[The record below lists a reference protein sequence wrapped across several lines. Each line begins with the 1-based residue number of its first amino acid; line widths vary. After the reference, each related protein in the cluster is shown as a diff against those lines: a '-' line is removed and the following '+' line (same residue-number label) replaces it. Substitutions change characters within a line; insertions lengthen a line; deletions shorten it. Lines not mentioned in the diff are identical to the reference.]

1 MHRRA
6 RSILRG
12 EQGLSMILVLCIGA
26 LFVALSAALVYAAS
40 VLTANAN
47 RQLLEQEAY
56 QLATSFS
63 DVLEGELNDKD
74 SSFAKFVNGQFM
86 FSQSY
91 GKDIYDLESQ
101 PKEFVWKPNG
111 SQPDGGAEAITVTLR
126 RRPGDGADKLN
137 QTANSTIATDLRNL
151 LDTLEGEDRKGMAI
165 VDLQLDI
172 TVTVTK
178 NGESF
183 AFTRT
188 YDRTVKYDSDG
199 SQAKSY
205 IFPKVYY
212 TINDGTTKYY
222 RISELT
228 FFAPGVGEKTID
240 DNNISSNRLTFHC
253 DTSQQPDSI
262 TSQRGETIVEVLVS
276 FLLLMIF
283 TSMFVVSLRY
293 ARAMSQK
300 AETLRET
307 AYAFCAGLYPAN
319 NAAPNWVKE
328 RDGLEFSFGDYGEFV
343 VEGVELDSVETSA
356 EVTENGQKTTEQ
368 HKFYRYSKSTA
379 EGTTNP

>member
-6 RSILRG
+6 RSILRV

-63 DVLEGELNDKD
+63 DVLEGELNKRD
-74 SSFAKFVNGQFM
+74 SSFAKFVNEQFM

-101 PKEFVWKPNG
+101 PKEFAWKPKG

-137 QTANSTIATDLRNL
+137 QTANSTSVTDLLNL
-151 LDTLEGEDRKGMAI
+151 LNTLEGEDRKGMEI

-199 SQAKSY
+199 SQAKSNKK
-205 IFPKVYY
+205 FPKVYY
-212 TINDGTTKYY
+212 TINDGPTKYY
-222 RISELT
+222 RIDALT
-228 FFAPGVGEKTID
+228 FYAPGVDDKAID
-240 DNNISSNRLTFHC
+240 DSNISSNRLTFHC

-262 TSQRGETIVEVLVS
+262 TYTRG
-276 FLLLMIF
+276 
-283 TSMFVVSLRY
+283 
-293 ARAMSQK
+293 AKQ
-300 AETLRET
+300 
-307 AYAFCAGLYPAN
+307 
-319 NAAPNWVKE
+319 
-328 RDGLEFSFGDYGEFV
+328 
-343 VEGVELDSVETSA
+343 
-356 EVTENGQKTTEQ
+356 
-368 HKFYRYSKSTA
+368 ST
-379 EGTTNP
+379 GTTQE

>member
-63 DVLEGELNDKD
+63 DVLEGELNNKD
-74 SSFAKFVNGQFM
+74 SGFAKFVNEQFM

-101 PKEFVWKPNG
+101 PKEFAWKPKG

-137 QTANSTIATDLRNL
+137 QTANSTNATDLRNL
-151 LDTLEGEDRKGMAI
+151 LDTLEGENRKGMAI

-199 SQAKSY
+199 SQAQSNKK
-205 IFPKVYY
+205 FPKVYY
-212 TINDGTTKYY
+212 TINDSTTEYY
-222 RISELT
+222 RINDLT
-228 FFAPGVGEKTID
+228 FYAVGVGEKTID

-262 TSQRGETIVEVLVS
+262 TYTRG
-276 FLLLMIF
+276 
-283 TSMFVVSLRY
+283 
-293 ARAMSQK
+293 AKQ
-300 AETLRET
+300 
-307 AYAFCAGLYPAN
+307 
-319 NAAPNWVKE
+319 
-328 RDGLEFSFGDYGEFV
+328 
-343 VEGVELDSVETSA
+343 
-356 EVTENGQKTTEQ
+356 
-368 HKFYRYSKSTA
+368 ST
-379 EGTTNP
+379 GTTQE

>member
-63 DVLEGELNDKD
+63 DVLEGELNKKD
-74 SSFAKFVNGQFM
+74 SDFAKFVNEKFM

-101 PKEFVWKPNG
+101 PKEFAWKPNG
-111 SQPDGGAEAITVTLR
+111 SQPEGGAEAITVTLR

-137 QTANSTIATDLRNL
+137 QTANSETASAL
-151 LDTLEGEDRKGMAI
+151 LGEIKPWEGGENRKGMEI

-188 YDRTVKYDSDG
+188 YDRTVKYNSDG
-199 SQAKSY
+199 SQAKNNKL
-205 IFPKVYY
+205 PKVYY
-212 TINDGTTKYY
+212 TINGGITKYY
-222 RISELT
+222 RVSDLK
-228 FFAPGVGEKTID
+228 FYAPGVGETTIE

-262 TSQRGETIVEVLVS
+262 TYTRGVK
-276 FLLLMIF
+276 
-283 TSMFVVSLRY
+283 
-293 ARAMSQK
+293 Q
-300 AETLRET
+300 
-307 AYAFCAGLYPAN
+307 
-319 NAAPNWVKE
+319 NA
-328 RDGLEFSFGDYGEFV
+328 S
-343 VEGVELDSVETSA
+343 
-356 EVTENGQKTTEQ
+356 KTQE
-368 HKFYRYSKSTA
+368 
-379 EGTTNP
+379 

>member
-63 DVLEGELNDKD
+63 DVLEGELNNKD
-74 SSFAKFVNGQFM
+74 SSFAKFVNEQFM

-101 PKEFVWKPNG
+101 PKEFAWKPNG

-137 QTANSTIATDLRNL
+137 QTANSTNATDLRNL
-151 LDTLEGEDRKGMAI
+151 LDTLEGENRKGMEI

-199 SQAKSY
+199 SQAKSNK

-212 TINDGTTKYY
+212 TINDSTTEYY
-222 RISELT
+222 RINDLT
-228 FFAPGVGEKTID
+228 FYAPSRPDLTITD
-240 DNNISSNRLTFHC
+240 ENIASNRLTFHC

-262 TSQRGETIVEVLVS
+262 TYTRG
-276 FLLLMIF
+276 
-283 TSMFVVSLRY
+283 
-293 ARAMSQK
+293 AKQ
-300 AETLRET
+300 
-307 AYAFCAGLYPAN
+307 
-319 NAAPNWVKE
+319 
-328 RDGLEFSFGDYGEFV
+328 
-343 VEGVELDSVETSA
+343 
-356 EVTENGQKTTEQ
+356 
-368 HKFYRYSKSTA
+368 ST
-379 EGTTNP
+379 GTTQE

>member
-63 DVLEGELNDKD
+63 DVLEGELNKRD
-74 SSFAKFVNGQFM
+74 SSFAKFVNEQFM

-101 PKEFVWKPNG
+101 PKEFAWKPKG

-137 QTANSTIATDLRNL
+137 QTANSTSATDLRNL
-151 LDTLEGEDRKGMAI
+151 LDTLEGENRKGMAI

-199 SQAKSY
+199 SQAQSNKK
-205 IFPKVYY
+205 FPKVYY
-212 TINDGTTKYY
+212 TINDSTTEYY
-222 RISELT
+222 RINDLT
-228 FFAPGVGEKTID
+228 FYAPGSGDLTITGG
-240 DNNISSNRLTFHC
+240 NIDSNRLTFHC

-262 TSQRGETIVEVLVS
+262 TYTRG
-276 FLLLMIF
+276 
-283 TSMFVVSLRY
+283 
-293 ARAMSQK
+293 AKQ
-300 AETLRET
+300 
-307 AYAFCAGLYPAN
+307 
-319 NAAPNWVKE
+319 
-328 RDGLEFSFGDYGEFV
+328 
-343 VEGVELDSVETSA
+343 
-356 EVTENGQKTTEQ
+356 
-368 HKFYRYSKSTA
+368 ST
-379 EGTTNP
+379 GTTQE

>member
-63 DVLEGELNDKD
+63 DVLEGELNKRD
-74 SSFAKFVNGQFM
+74 SSFAKFVNEQFM

-101 PKEFVWKPNG
+101 PKEFAWKPNG

-137 QTANSTIATDLRNL
+137 QTANSTSATDLRNL
-151 LDTLEGEDRKGMAI
+151 LNTLEGEDRKGMEI

-199 SQAKSY
+199 SQAQSNKK
-205 IFPKVYY
+205 FPKVYY
-212 TINDGTTKYY
+212 TINDSTTEYY
-222 RISELT
+222 RINDLT
-228 FFAPGVGEKTID
+228 FYAVGVGEKTID

-262 TSQRGETIVEVLVS
+262 TYTRG
-276 FLLLMIF
+276 
-283 TSMFVVSLRY
+283 
-293 ARAMSQK
+293 AKQ
-300 AETLRET
+300 
-307 AYAFCAGLYPAN
+307 
-319 NAAPNWVKE
+319 
-328 RDGLEFSFGDYGEFV
+328 
-343 VEGVELDSVETSA
+343 
-356 EVTENGQKTTEQ
+356 
-368 HKFYRYSKSTA
+368 ST
-379 EGTTNP
+379 GTTQE

>member
-63 DVLEGELNDKD
+63 DVLEGELNKED

-101 PKEFVWKPNG
+101 PKEFAWKPNG
-111 SQPDGGAEAITVTLR
+111 SQPEGGAEAITVTLR

-137 QTANSTIATDLRNL
+137 QTANSETASAL
-151 LDTLEGEDRKGMAI
+151 LGEIKPWEGGENRKGMEI

-183 AFTRT
+183 SFTRT

-199 SQAKSY
+199 SQAKSKKL
-205 IFPKVYY
+205 PKVYY
-212 TINDGTTKYY
+212 TINDGPTKYY

-240 DNNISSNRLTFHC
+240 DNNISSYRLTFHC

-262 TSQRGETIVEVLVS
+262 TYTRG
-276 FLLLMIF
+276 
-283 TSMFVVSLRY
+283 
-293 ARAMSQK
+293 AKQ
-300 AETLRET
+300 
-307 AYAFCAGLYPAN
+307 
-319 NAAPNWVKE
+319 
-328 RDGLEFSFGDYGEFV
+328 
-343 VEGVELDSVETSA
+343 
-356 EVTENGQKTTEQ
+356 
-368 HKFYRYSKSTA
+368 ST
-379 EGTTNP
+379 GTTQE

>member
-63 DVLEGELNDKD
+63 DVLEEELNKKD
-74 SSFAKFVNGQFM
+74 SSFAKFVNEQFM

-101 PKEFVWKPNG
+101 PKEFAWKPNG

-137 QTANSTIATDLRNL
+137 QTANSTNATDLRNL
-151 LDTLEGEDRKGMAI
+151 LDTLEGENRKGMAI

-188 YDRTVKYDSDG
+188 YDRTIKYDSDG
-199 SQAKSY
+199 SQAQSNKK
-205 IFPKVYY
+205 FPKVYY
-212 TINDGTTKYY
+212 TINDSTTEYY
-222 RISELT
+222 RINDLT
-228 FFAPGVGEKTID
+228 FYAVGVGEKTID

-262 TSQRGETIVEVLVS
+262 TYTRG
-276 FLLLMIF
+276 
-283 TSMFVVSLRY
+283 
-293 ARAMSQK
+293 AKQ
-300 AETLRET
+300 
-307 AYAFCAGLYPAN
+307 
-319 NAAPNWVKE
+319 
-328 RDGLEFSFGDYGEFV
+328 
-343 VEGVELDSVETSA
+343 
-356 EVTENGQKTTEQ
+356 
-368 HKFYRYSKSTA
+368 ST
-379 EGTTNP
+379 GTTQE

>member
-63 DVLEGELNDKD
+63 DVLEGELNKED
-74 SSFAKFVNGQFM
+74 SSFAKFVNEQFM

-101 PKEFVWKPNG
+101 PKEFAWKPKG

-137 QTANSTIATDLRNL
+137 QTANSTSAADLRDL
-151 LDTLEGEDRKGMAI
+151 LNTLEGENRKGMAI

-199 SQAKSY
+199 SQAKDNK
-205 IFPKVYY
+205 FPKVYY
-212 TINDGTTKYY
+212 TINNSTTKYY
-222 RISELT
+222 RISDLR
-228 FFAPGVGEKTID
+228 FYALGDGEKTID
-240 DNNISSNRLTFHC
+240 DNTISSNRLTFHC

-262 TSQRGETIVEVLVS
+262 TYTRGAKQS
-276 FLLLMIF
+276 
-283 TSMFVVSLRY
+283 TS
-293 ARAMSQK
+293 
-300 AETLRET
+300 
-307 AYAFCAGLYPAN
+307 
-319 NAAPNWVKE
+319 
-328 RDGLEFSFGDYGEFV
+328 
-343 VEGVELDSVETSA
+343 
-356 EVTENGQKTTEQ
+356 KTHE
-368 HKFYRYSKSTA
+368 
-379 EGTTNP
+379 

>member
-6 RSILRG
+6 RSILRE

-63 DVLEGELNDKD
+63 DVLEGELNNKD
-74 SSFAKFVNGQFM
+74 SDFAKFVNEQFM

-101 PKEFVWKPNG
+101 PKEFAWKPDA

-137 QTANSTIATDLRNL
+137 QTANSTNATDLRNL
-151 LDTLEGEDRKGMAI
+151 LDTLEGENRKGMEI

-199 SQAKSY
+199 SQAQSNKK
-205 IFPKVYY
+205 FPKVYY
-212 TINDGTTKYY
+212 TINDSTTEYY
-222 RISELT
+222 RINDLR
-228 FFAPGVGEKTID
+228 FYAVGVGEKTID
-240 DNNISSNRLTFHC
+240 DNNISSYRLTFHC

-262 TSQRGETIVEVLVS
+262 TYTRG
-276 FLLLMIF
+276 
-283 TSMFVVSLRY
+283 
-293 ARAMSQK
+293 AKQ
-300 AETLRET
+300 
-307 AYAFCAGLYPAN
+307 
-319 NAAPNWVKE
+319 
-328 RDGLEFSFGDYGEFV
+328 
-343 VEGVELDSVETSA
+343 
-356 EVTENGQKTTEQ
+356 
-368 HKFYRYSKSTA
+368 ST
-379 EGTTNP
+379 GTTQE

>member
-63 DVLEGELNDKD
+63 DVLEGKLNNKD

-101 PKEFVWKPNG
+101 PKEFAWKPKG

-137 QTANSTIATDLRNL
+137 QTANSTNATDLRNL
-151 LDTLEGEDRKGMAI
+151 LDTLEGENRKGMAI

-199 SQAKSY
+199 SQAQSNKK
-205 IFPKVYY
+205 FPKVYY
-212 TINDGTTKYY
+212 TINDSTTEYY
-222 RISELT
+222 RINDLT
-228 FFAPGVGEKTID
+228 FYAVGVGEKTID

-262 TSQRGETIVEVLVS
+262 TYTRG
-276 FLLLMIF
+276 
-283 TSMFVVSLRY
+283 
-293 ARAMSQK
+293 AKQ
-300 AETLRET
+300 
-307 AYAFCAGLYPAN
+307 
-319 NAAPNWVKE
+319 
-328 RDGLEFSFGDYGEFV
+328 
-343 VEGVELDSVETSA
+343 
-356 EVTENGQKTTEQ
+356 
-368 HKFYRYSKSTA
+368 ST
-379 EGTTNP
+379 GTTQE

>member
-26 LFVALSAALVYAAS
+26 LFVVLSAALVYAAS

-63 DVLEGELNDKD
+63 DVLEGELNKRD
-74 SSFAKFVNGQFM
+74 SSFAKFVNEQFM

-101 PKEFVWKPNG
+101 PKEFAWKPKG

-137 QTANSTIATDLRNL
+137 QTANSTSVTDLLNL
-151 LDTLEGEDRKGMAI
+151 LNTLEGEDRKGMEI

-199 SQAKSY
+199 SQAKSNKK
-205 IFPKVYY
+205 FPKVYY
-212 TINDGTTKYY
+212 TINDGPTKYY
-222 RISELT
+222 RIDALT
-228 FFAPGVGEKTID
+228 FYAPGVDDKAID
-240 DNNISSNRLTFHC
+240 DSNISSNRLTFHC

-262 TSQRGETIVEVLVS
+262 TYTRG
-276 FLLLMIF
+276 
-283 TSMFVVSLRY
+283 
-293 ARAMSQK
+293 AKQ
-300 AETLRET
+300 
-307 AYAFCAGLYPAN
+307 
-319 NAAPNWVKE
+319 
-328 RDGLEFSFGDYGEFV
+328 
-343 VEGVELDSVETSA
+343 
-356 EVTENGQKTTEQ
+356 
-368 HKFYRYSKSTA
+368 ST
-379 EGTTNP
+379 GTTQE

>member
-63 DVLEGELNDKD
+63 DVLEGELNKKD
-74 SSFAKFVNGQFM
+74 SSFAKFVNEQFM

-101 PKEFVWKPNG
+101 PKEFAWKPKG

-137 QTANSTIATDLRNL
+137 QTANSTSVTDLLNL
-151 LDTLEGEDRKGMAI
+151 LNTLEGEDRKGMEI

-183 AFTRT
+183 SFTRT

-199 SQAKSY
+199 SQAKSNKK
-205 IFPKVYY
+205 FPKVYY
-212 TINDGTTKYY
+212 TINDGPTKYY
-222 RISELT
+222 RIDALT
-228 FFAPGVGEKTID
+228 FYAPGVDDKVID
-240 DNNISSNRLTFHC
+240 DSNINNNRLTFHC

-262 TSQRGETIVEVLVS
+262 TYTRG
-276 FLLLMIF
+276 
-283 TSMFVVSLRY
+283 
-293 ARAMSQK
+293 AKQ
-300 AETLRET
+300 
-307 AYAFCAGLYPAN
+307 
-319 NAAPNWVKE
+319 
-328 RDGLEFSFGDYGEFV
+328 
-343 VEGVELDSVETSA
+343 
-356 EVTENGQKTTEQ
+356 
-368 HKFYRYSKSTA
+368 ST
-379 EGTTNP
+379 GTTQE

>member
-63 DVLEGELNDKD
+63 DVLEGELNKRD
-74 SSFAKFVNGQFM
+74 SSFAKFVNEQFM

-101 PKEFVWKPNG
+101 PKEFAWKPKG
-111 SQPDGGAEAITVTLR
+111 SQPNGGAEAITVTLR
-126 RRPGDGADKLN
+126 RRPGEGADKLN
-137 QTANSTIATDLRNL
+137 QTANSTSVTDLLNL
-151 LDTLEGEDRKGMAI
+151 LNTLEGEDRKGMEI

-199 SQAKSY
+199 SQAKSNKK
-205 IFPKVYY
+205 FPKVYY
-212 TINDGTTKYY
+212 TINDGPTKYY
-222 RISELT
+222 RIDALT
-228 FFAPGVGEKTID
+228 FYAPGVDDKAID
-240 DNNISSNRLTFHC
+240 DSNINNNRLTFHC
-253 DTSQQPDSI
+253 DISQQPDSI
-262 TSQRGETIVEVLVS
+262 TYTRG
-276 FLLLMIF
+276 
-283 TSMFVVSLRY
+283 
-293 ARAMSQK
+293 AKQ
-300 AETLRET
+300 
-307 AYAFCAGLYPAN
+307 
-319 NAAPNWVKE
+319 
-328 RDGLEFSFGDYGEFV
+328 
-343 VEGVELDSVETSA
+343 
-356 EVTENGQKTTEQ
+356 
-368 HKFYRYSKSTA
+368 ST
-379 EGTTNP
+379 GTTQE

>member
-101 PKEFVWKPNG
+101 PKEFAWKPNG

-137 QTANSTIATDLRNL
+137 QTANSTNATDLRNL
-151 LDTLEGEDRKGMAI
+151 LDTLEGENRKGMAI

-199 SQAKSY
+199 SQAQSNKK
-205 IFPKVYY
+205 FPKVYY
-212 TINDGTTKYY
+212 TINDSTTEYY
-222 RISELT
+222 RINDLT
-228 FFAPGVGEKTID
+228 FYAVGVGEKTID

-262 TSQRGETIVEVLVS
+262 TYTRG
-276 FLLLMIF
+276 
-283 TSMFVVSLRY
+283 
-293 ARAMSQK
+293 AKQ
-300 AETLRET
+300 
-307 AYAFCAGLYPAN
+307 
-319 NAAPNWVKE
+319 
-328 RDGLEFSFGDYGEFV
+328 
-343 VEGVELDSVETSA
+343 
-356 EVTENGQKTTEQ
+356 
-368 HKFYRYSKSTA
+368 ST
-379 EGTTNP
+379 GTTQE

>member
-63 DVLEGELNDKD
+63 DVLEGELNKKD
-74 SSFAKFVNGQFM
+74 SSFAKFVNEQFM

-101 PKEFVWKPNG
+101 PKEFAWKPNG

-137 QTANSTIATDLRNL
+137 QTANSTNATDLLNL
-151 LDTLEGEDRKGMAI
+151 LNTLEGENRKGMEI

-183 AFTRT
+183 AFMRT

-199 SQAKSY
+199 SQAKSNKK
-205 IFPKVYY
+205 FPKVYY
-212 TINDGTTKYY
+212 TINDGPTKYY
-222 RISELT
+222 RIDALT
-228 FFAPGVGEKTID
+228 FYAPGSGEQPITA
-240 DNNISSNRLTFHC
+240 DNIGSNRLTFHC

-262 TSQRGETIVEVLVS
+262 TYTRG
-276 FLLLMIF
+276 
-283 TSMFVVSLRY
+283 
-293 ARAMSQK
+293 AKQ
-300 AETLRET
+300 
-307 AYAFCAGLYPAN
+307 
-319 NAAPNWVKE
+319 
-328 RDGLEFSFGDYGEFV
+328 
-343 VEGVELDSVETSA
+343 
-356 EVTENGQKTTEQ
+356 
-368 HKFYRYSKSTA
+368 ST
-379 EGTTNP
+379 GTTQE

>member
-63 DVLEGELNDKD
+63 DVLEGELNDRD
-74 SSFAKFVNGQFM
+74 SSFAKFVNEQFM

-101 PKEFVWKPNG
+101 PKEFAWKPKG

-137 QTANSTIATDLRNL
+137 QTANSTNATDLRNL
-151 LDTLEGEDRKGMAI
+151 LDTLEGENRKGMAI

-199 SQAKSY
+199 SQAQSNKK
-205 IFPKVYY
+205 FPKVYY
-212 TINDGTTKYY
+212 TINDSTTEYY
-222 RISELT
+222 RINDLT
-228 FFAPGVGEKTID
+228 FYAVGVGEKTID

-262 TSQRGETIVEVLVS
+262 TYTRG
-276 FLLLMIF
+276 
-283 TSMFVVSLRY
+283 
-293 ARAMSQK
+293 AKQ
-300 AETLRET
+300 
-307 AYAFCAGLYPAN
+307 
-319 NAAPNWVKE
+319 
-328 RDGLEFSFGDYGEFV
+328 
-343 VEGVELDSVETSA
+343 
-356 EVTENGQKTTEQ
+356 
-368 HKFYRYSKSTA
+368 ST
-379 EGTTNP
+379 GTTQE

>member
-63 DVLEGELNDKD
+63 DVLEGELNKRD
-74 SSFAKFVNGQFM
+74 SSFAKFVNEQFM

-101 PKEFVWKPNG
+101 PKEFAWKPKG

-137 QTANSTIATDLRNL
+137 QTANSTSVTDLLNL
-151 LDTLEGEDRKGMAI
+151 LNTLEGEDRKGMEI

-199 SQAKSY
+199 SQAKSNKK
-205 IFPKVYY
+205 FPKVYY
-212 TINDGTTKYY
+212 TINDGPTKYY
-222 RISELT
+222 RIDALT
-228 FFAPGVGEKTID
+228 FYAPGVDDKAID
-240 DNNISSNRLTFHC
+240 DSNINSNRLTFHC

-262 TSQRGETIVEVLVS
+262 TYTRG
-276 FLLLMIF
+276 
-283 TSMFVVSLRY
+283 
-293 ARAMSQK
+293 AKQ
-300 AETLRET
+300 
-307 AYAFCAGLYPAN
+307 
-319 NAAPNWVKE
+319 
-328 RDGLEFSFGDYGEFV
+328 
-343 VEGVELDSVETSA
+343 
-356 EVTENGQKTTEQ
+356 
-368 HKFYRYSKSTA
+368 ST
-379 EGTTNP
+379 GTTQE

>member
-6 RSILRG
+6 HSILRG

-63 DVLEGELNDKD
+63 DVLEGELNNKD
-74 SSFAKFVNGQFM
+74 SSFAKFVNEQFM

-101 PKEFVWKPNG
+101 PKEFAWKPKG

-137 QTANSTIATDLRNL
+137 QTANSTSATDLRNL

-199 SQAKSY
+199 SQAKSNKKL
-205 IFPKVYY
+205 PKVYY
-212 TINDGTTKYY
+212 TINDSTTEYY
-222 RISELT
+222 RISDLT
-228 FFAPGVGEKTID
+228 FYAPGVGEQTID
-240 DNNISSNRLTFHC
+240 DKNIGSNRLTFHC

-262 TSQRGETIVEVLVS
+262 TYTRG
-276 FLLLMIF
+276 
-283 TSMFVVSLRY
+283 
-293 ARAMSQK
+293 AKQ
-300 AETLRET
+300 
-307 AYAFCAGLYPAN
+307 
-319 NAAPNWVKE
+319 
-328 RDGLEFSFGDYGEFV
+328 
-343 VEGVELDSVETSA
+343 
-356 EVTENGQKTTEQ
+356 
-368 HKFYRYSKSTA
+368 ST
-379 EGTTNP
+379 GTTQE

>member
-63 DVLEGELNDKD
+63 DVLEGELNKRD
-74 SSFAKFVNGQFM
+74 SSFAKFVNEQFM

-101 PKEFVWKPNG
+101 PKEFAWKPKG

-137 QTANSTIATDLRNL
+137 QTANSTNATDLLNL
-151 LDTLEGEDRKGMAI
+151 LNTLEGEDRKGMEI

-199 SQAKSY
+199 SQAKSNKK
-205 IFPKVYY
+205 FPKVYY
-212 TINDGTTKYY
+212 TINDGPTKYY
-222 RISELT
+222 RIDALT
-228 FFAPGVGEKTID
+228 FYAPGVDDKAID
-240 DNNISSNRLTFHC
+240 DSNISSNRLTFHC

-262 TSQRGETIVEVLVS
+262 TYTRG
-276 FLLLMIF
+276 
-283 TSMFVVSLRY
+283 
-293 ARAMSQK
+293 AKQ
-300 AETLRET
+300 
-307 AYAFCAGLYPAN
+307 
-319 NAAPNWVKE
+319 
-328 RDGLEFSFGDYGEFV
+328 
-343 VEGVELDSVETSA
+343 
-356 EVTENGQKTTEQ
+356 
-368 HKFYRYSKSTA
+368 ST
-379 EGTTNP
+379 GTTQE

>member
-63 DVLEGELNDKD
+63 DVLEGELNKKD
-74 SSFAKFVNGQFM
+74 SSFAKFVNEQFM

-101 PKEFVWKPNG
+101 PKEFAWKTDPN
-111 SQPDGGAEAITVTLR
+111 QPDGGAEAITVTLR

-137 QTANSTIATDLRNL
+137 QTANSTNATDLRNL
-151 LDTLEGEDRKGMAI
+151 LDTLEGENRKGMEI

-188 YDRTVKYDSDG
+188 YDRTVKYSSNDRATS
-199 SQAKSY
+199 
-205 IFPKVYY
+205 KVYY
-212 TINDGTTKYY
+212 TVNGGTTKYY
-222 RISELT
+222 RKGDLT
-228 FFAPGVGEKTID
+228 FVAAGKKEDLKITDDTIK
-240 DNNISSNRLTFHC
+240 NYQLTFHC

-262 TSQRGETIVEVLVS
+262 TYTRG
-276 FLLLMIF
+276 
-283 TSMFVVSLRY
+283 
-293 ARAMSQK
+293 AKQ
-300 AETLRET
+300 
-307 AYAFCAGLYPAN
+307 
-319 NAAPNWVKE
+319 
-328 RDGLEFSFGDYGEFV
+328 
-343 VEGVELDSVETSA
+343 
-356 EVTENGQKTTEQ
+356 
-368 HKFYRYSKSTA
+368 ST
-379 EGTTNP
+379 GTTQE

>member
-63 DVLEGELNDKD
+63 DVLEGELNNKD
-74 SSFAKFVNGQFM
+74 SSFAKFVNEQFM

-101 PKEFVWKPNG
+101 PKEFAWKTKG

-137 QTANSTIATDLRNL
+137 QTANSTSVTDLLNL
-151 LDTLEGEDRKGMAI
+151 LNTLEGEDRKGMEI

-183 AFTRT
+183 SFTRI

-199 SQAKSY
+199 SQAKSNKK
-205 IFPKVYY
+205 FPKVYY
-212 TINDGTTKYY
+212 TINDGPTKYY
-222 RISELT
+222 RIDALT
-228 FFAPGVGEKTID
+228 FYAPGVDDKAID
-240 DNNISSNRLTFHC
+240 DSNINNNRLTFHC

-262 TSQRGETIVEVLVS
+262 TYTRG
-276 FLLLMIF
+276 
-283 TSMFVVSLRY
+283 
-293 ARAMSQK
+293 AKQ
-300 AETLRET
+300 
-307 AYAFCAGLYPAN
+307 
-319 NAAPNWVKE
+319 
-328 RDGLEFSFGDYGEFV
+328 
-343 VEGVELDSVETSA
+343 
-356 EVTENGQKTTEQ
+356 
-368 HKFYRYSKSTA
+368 ST
-379 EGTTNP
+379 GTTQE

>member
-1 MHRRA
+1 MPPKRNRP
-6 RSILRG
+6 LRDQ
-12 EQGLSMILVLCIGA
+12 QGLAMILVLCLGA

-63 DVLEGELNDKD
+63 DVLEGELNKRD
-74 SSFAKFVNGQFM
+74 SSFAKFVNEQFM

-101 PKEFVWKPNG
+101 PKEFAWKPKG

-137 QTANSTIATDLRNL
+137 QTANSTSVTDLLNL
-151 LDTLEGEDRKGMAI
+151 LNTLEGEDRKGMEI

-199 SQAKSY
+199 SQAKSNKK
-205 IFPKVYY
+205 FPKVYY
-212 TINDGTTKYY
+212 TINDGPTKYY
-222 RISELT
+222 RIDALT
-228 FFAPGVGEKTID
+228 FYAPGVDDKAID
-240 DNNISSNRLTFHC
+240 DSNISSNRLTFHC

-262 TSQRGETIVEVLVS
+262 TYTRG
-276 FLLLMIF
+276 
-283 TSMFVVSLRY
+283 
-293 ARAMSQK
+293 AKQ
-300 AETLRET
+300 
-307 AYAFCAGLYPAN
+307 
-319 NAAPNWVKE
+319 
-328 RDGLEFSFGDYGEFV
+328 
-343 VEGVELDSVETSA
+343 
-356 EVTENGQKTTEQ
+356 
-368 HKFYRYSKSTA
+368 ST
-379 EGTTNP
+379 GTTQE

>member
-63 DVLEGELNDKD
+63 DVLEGELNKRD
-74 SSFAKFVNGQFM
+74 SSFAKFVNEQFM

-101 PKEFVWKPNG
+101 PKEFAWKPNG

-137 QTANSTIATDLRNL
+137 QTVNSTNATDLRNL

-188 YDRTVKYDSDG
+188 YDRTVKYSSNDRATS
-199 SQAKSY
+199 
-205 IFPKVYY
+205 KVYY
-212 TINDGTTKYY
+212 TVNGGTTKYY
-222 RISELT
+222 REDALT
-228 FFAPGVGEKTID
+228 FVAAGQDKLEIKD
-240 DNNISSNRLTFHC
+240 DNINSNRLTFHC

-262 TSQRGETIVEVLVS
+262 TYTRG
-276 FLLLMIF
+276 
-283 TSMFVVSLRY
+283 
-293 ARAMSQK
+293 AKQ
-300 AETLRET
+300 
-307 AYAFCAGLYPAN
+307 
-319 NAAPNWVKE
+319 
-328 RDGLEFSFGDYGEFV
+328 
-343 VEGVELDSVETSA
+343 
-356 EVTENGQKTTEQ
+356 
-368 HKFYRYSKSTA
+368 ST
-379 EGTTNP
+379 GTTQE

>member
-63 DVLEGELNDKD
+63 DVLEGELNKRD
-74 SSFAKFVNGQFM
+74 SSFAKFVNEQFM

-101 PKEFVWKPNG
+101 PKEFAWKPKG

-137 QTANSTIATDLRNL
+137 QTANSTKATDLRNL
-151 LDTLEGEDRKGMAI
+151 LDTREGENRKGMEI

-199 SQAKSY
+199 SQAKSNKK
-205 IFPKVYY
+205 FPKVYY
-212 TINDGTTKYY
+212 TINDGITKYY
-222 RISELT
+222 RINELT
-228 FFAPGVGEKTID
+228 FYAPSLPEVTID
-240 DNNISSNRLTFHC
+240 DNNINSNRLTFHC

-262 TSQRGETIVEVLVS
+262 TYTR
-276 FLLLMIF
+276 
-283 TSMFVVSLRY
+283 
-293 ARAMSQK
+293 
-300 AETLRET
+300 
-307 AYAFCAGLYPAN
+307 
-319 NAAPNWVKE
+319 
-328 RDGLEFSFGDYGEFV
+328 
-343 VEGVELDSVETSA
+343 SA
-356 EVTENGQKTTEQ
+356 KQ
-368 HKFYRYSKSTA
+368 ST
-379 EGTTNP
+379 GTTQE

>member
-63 DVLEGELNDKD
+63 DVLEGELNKRD
-74 SSFAKFVNGQFM
+74 SSFAKFVNEQFM

-101 PKEFVWKPNG
+101 PKEFAWKPKG
-111 SQPDGGAEAITVTLR
+111 SQPNGGAEAITVTLR
-126 RRPGDGADKLN
+126 RRPGEGADKLN
-137 QTANSTIATDLRNL
+137 QTANSTSVTDLLNL
-151 LDTLEGEDRKGMAI
+151 LNTLEGEDRKGMEI

-199 SQAKSY
+199 SQAKSNKK
-205 IFPKVYY
+205 FPKVYY
-212 TINDGTTKYY
+212 TINDGPTKYY
-222 RISELT
+222 RIDALT
-228 FFAPGVGEKTID
+228 FYAPGVDDKAID
-240 DNNISSNRLTFHC
+240 DSNISSNRLTFHC

-262 TSQRGETIVEVLVS
+262 TYTRG
-276 FLLLMIF
+276 
-283 TSMFVVSLRY
+283 
-293 ARAMSQK
+293 AKQ
-300 AETLRET
+300 
-307 AYAFCAGLYPAN
+307 
-319 NAAPNWVKE
+319 
-328 RDGLEFSFGDYGEFV
+328 
-343 VEGVELDSVETSA
+343 
-356 EVTENGQKTTEQ
+356 
-368 HKFYRYSKSTA
+368 ST
-379 EGTTNP
+379 GTTQE

>member
-63 DVLEGELNDKD
+63 DVLEGELNKKD

-101 PKEFVWKPNG
+101 PKEFAWKPDPN
-111 SQPDGGAEAITVTLR
+111 QPNGGAEAITVTLR
-126 RRPGDGADKLN
+126 RRPGEGADKLN
-137 QTANSTIATDLRNL
+137 QTANSTSVTDLLNL
-151 LDTLEGEDRKGMAI
+151 LNTLEGEDRKGMEI

-183 AFTRT
+183 AFTRI

-199 SQAKSY
+199 SQAKSNKK
-205 IFPKVYY
+205 FPKVYY
-212 TINDGTTKYY
+212 TINDGPTKYY
-222 RISELT
+222 RIDALT
-228 FFAPGVGEKTID
+228 FYAPGVDDKAID
-240 DNNISSNRLTFHC
+240 DSNINNNRLTFHC

-262 TSQRGETIVEVLVS
+262 TYTRG
-276 FLLLMIF
+276 
-283 TSMFVVSLRY
+283 
-293 ARAMSQK
+293 AKQ
-300 AETLRET
+300 
-307 AYAFCAGLYPAN
+307 
-319 NAAPNWVKE
+319 
-328 RDGLEFSFGDYGEFV
+328 
-343 VEGVELDSVETSA
+343 
-356 EVTENGQKTTEQ
+356 
-368 HKFYRYSKSTA
+368 ST
-379 EGTTNP
+379 GTTQE

>member
-63 DVLEGELNDKD
+63 DVLEGELNKKD
-74 SSFAKFVNGQFM
+74 SSFAKFVNEQFM

-101 PKEFVWKPNG
+101 PKEFAWKPNG

-137 QTANSTIATDLRNL
+137 QTANSTSVTDLLNL
-151 LDTLEGEDRKGMAI
+151 LNTLEGEDRKGMEI

-188 YDRTVKYDSDG
+188 YDRTVKYNSDG
-199 SQAKSY
+199 SQAKSDKK
-205 IFPKVYY
+205 FPKVYY
-212 TINDGTTKYY
+212 TINDSTTEYY
-222 RISELT
+222 RISDLT
-228 FFAPGVGEKTID
+228 FYAPGVGEQTID
-240 DNNISSNRLTFHC
+240 DKNIGSNRLTFHC

-262 TSQRGETIVEVLVS
+262 TYTRG
-276 FLLLMIF
+276 
-283 TSMFVVSLRY
+283 
-293 ARAMSQK
+293 AKQ
-300 AETLRET
+300 
-307 AYAFCAGLYPAN
+307 
-319 NAAPNWVKE
+319 
-328 RDGLEFSFGDYGEFV
+328 
-343 VEGVELDSVETSA
+343 
-356 EVTENGQKTTEQ
+356 
-368 HKFYRYSKSTA
+368 ST
-379 EGTTNP
+379 GTTQE

>member
-63 DVLEGELNDKD
+63 DVLEGELNKRD
-74 SSFAKFVNGQFM
+74 SSFAKFVNEQFM

-101 PKEFVWKPNG
+101 PKEFAWKPKG
-111 SQPDGGAEAITVTLR
+111 SQPNGGAEAITVTLR
-126 RRPGDGADKLN
+126 RRPGEGADKLN
-137 QTANSTIATDLRNL
+137 QTANSTSVTDLLNL
-151 LDTLEGEDRKGMAI
+151 LNTLEGEDRKGMEI

-188 YDRTVKYDSDG
+188 HDRTVKYDSDG
-199 SQAKSY
+199 SQAKSNKK
-205 IFPKVYY
+205 FPKVYY
-212 TINDGTTKYY
+212 TINDGPTKYY
-222 RISELT
+222 RIDALT
-228 FFAPGVGEKTID
+228 FYAPGVDDKAID
-240 DNNISSNRLTFHC
+240 DSNINNNRLTFHC

-262 TSQRGETIVEVLVS
+262 TYTRG
-276 FLLLMIF
+276 
-283 TSMFVVSLRY
+283 
-293 ARAMSQK
+293 AKQ
-300 AETLRET
+300 
-307 AYAFCAGLYPAN
+307 
-319 NAAPNWVKE
+319 
-328 RDGLEFSFGDYGEFV
+328 
-343 VEGVELDSVETSA
+343 
-356 EVTENGQKTTEQ
+356 
-368 HKFYRYSKSTA
+368 ST
-379 EGTTNP
+379 GTTQE

>member
-26 LFVALSAALVYAAS
+26 LFVALTAALVYAAS

-63 DVLEGELNDKD
+63 DVLEGELNKRD
-74 SSFAKFVNGQFM
+74 SSFAKFVNEQFM

-101 PKEFVWKPNG
+101 PKEFAWKPKG
-111 SQPDGGAEAITVTLR
+111 SQPNGGAEAITVTLR
-126 RRPGDGADKLN
+126 RRPGEGADKLN
-137 QTANSTIATDLRNL
+137 QTANSTSVTDLLNL
-151 LDTLEGEDRKGMAI
+151 LNTLEGEDRKGMEI

-183 AFTRT
+183 AFTRI

-199 SQAKSY
+199 SQAKSNKK
-205 IFPKVYY
+205 FPKVYY
-212 TINDGTTKYY
+212 TINDGPTKYY
-222 RISELT
+222 RIDALT
-228 FFAPGVGEKTID
+228 FYAPGVDDKAID
-240 DNNISSNRLTFHC
+240 DSNINNNRLTFHC

-262 TSQRGETIVEVLVS
+262 TYTRG
-276 FLLLMIF
+276 
-283 TSMFVVSLRY
+283 
-293 ARAMSQK
+293 AKQ
-300 AETLRET
+300 
-307 AYAFCAGLYPAN
+307 
-319 NAAPNWVKE
+319 
-328 RDGLEFSFGDYGEFV
+328 
-343 VEGVELDSVETSA
+343 
-356 EVTENGQKTTEQ
+356 
-368 HKFYRYSKSTA
+368 ST
-379 EGTTNP
+379 GTTQE

>member
-6 RSILRG
+6 HSILRG

-63 DVLEGELNDKD
+63 DVLEGELNNKD
-74 SSFAKFVNGQFM
+74 SSFAKFVNEQFM

-101 PKEFVWKPNG
+101 PKEFAWKPKG

-137 QTANSTIATDLRNL
+137 QTANSTSATDLRNL

-199 SQAKSY
+199 SRAKSNKK
-205 IFPKVYY
+205 FPKVYY
-212 TINDGTTKYY
+212 TINDSTTEYY
-222 RISELT
+222 RISDLT
-228 FFAPGVGEKTID
+228 FYAPGVGEQTID
-240 DNNISSNRLTFHC
+240 DKNIGSNRLTFHC

-262 TSQRGETIVEVLVS
+262 TYTRG
-276 FLLLMIF
+276 
-283 TSMFVVSLRY
+283 
-293 ARAMSQK
+293 AKQ
-300 AETLRET
+300 
-307 AYAFCAGLYPAN
+307 
-319 NAAPNWVKE
+319 
-328 RDGLEFSFGDYGEFV
+328 
-343 VEGVELDSVETSA
+343 
-356 EVTENGQKTTEQ
+356 
-368 HKFYRYSKSTA
+368 ST
-379 EGTTNP
+379 GTTQE

>member
-63 DVLEGELNDKD
+63 DVLEGELNKKD
-74 SSFAKFVNGQFM
+74 SSFAKFVNEQFM

-101 PKEFVWKPNG
+101 PKEFAWKPKG

-137 QTANSTIATDLRNL
+137 QTANSTNATDLRNL
-151 LDTLEGEDRKGMAI
+151 LDTLEGENRKGMEI

-199 SQAKSY
+199 SQAKNNT
-205 IFPKVYY
+205 FPKVYY
-212 TINDGTTKYY
+212 TIKDSTTKYY
-222 RISELT
+222 RISDLT
-228 FFAPGVGEKTID
+228 FYAPGSGDLTITGG
-240 DNNISSNRLTFHC
+240 NIDSNRLTFHC

-262 TSQRGETIVEVLVS
+262 TYTRG
-276 FLLLMIF
+276 
-283 TSMFVVSLRY
+283 
-293 ARAMSQK
+293 AKQ
-300 AETLRET
+300 
-307 AYAFCAGLYPAN
+307 
-319 NAAPNWVKE
+319 
-328 RDGLEFSFGDYGEFV
+328 
-343 VEGVELDSVETSA
+343 
-356 EVTENGQKTTEQ
+356 
-368 HKFYRYSKSTA
+368 ST
-379 EGTTNP
+379 GTT

>member
-63 DVLEGELNDKD
+63 DVLEGELNKKD
-74 SSFAKFVNGQFM
+74 SSFAKFVNEQFM

-101 PKEFVWKPNG
+101 PKEFAWKPKG
-111 SQPDGGAEAITVTLR
+111 SQPNGGAEAITVTLR
-126 RRPGDGADKLN
+126 RRPGEGADKLN
-137 QTANSTIATDLRNL
+137 QTANSTSVTDLLNL
-151 LDTLEGEDRKGMAI
+151 LNTLEGEDRKGMEI

-199 SQAKSY
+199 SQAKSNKK
-205 IFPKVYY
+205 FPKVYY
-212 TINDGTTKYY
+212 TINDGPTKYY
-222 RISELT
+222 RIDALT
-228 FFAPGVGEKTID
+228 FYAPGVDDKAID
-240 DNNISSNRLTFHC
+240 DSNINNNRLTFHC

-262 TSQRGETIVEVLVS
+262 TYTRG
-276 FLLLMIF
+276 
-283 TSMFVVSLRY
+283 
-293 ARAMSQK
+293 AKQ
-300 AETLRET
+300 
-307 AYAFCAGLYPAN
+307 
-319 NAAPNWVKE
+319 
-328 RDGLEFSFGDYGEFV
+328 
-343 VEGVELDSVETSA
+343 
-356 EVTENGQKTTEQ
+356 
-368 HKFYRYSKSTA
+368 ST
-379 EGTTNP
+379 GTTQE